1 MNLIFNSPTIEC
13 KFLLRQKKLPSR
25 GLENNRNPVS
35 RNFSKKHRS
44 RQVGNPIEADNALR
58 SLTWNRLA
66 AALASEERIK
76 PSLYIPSIPYTPAK
90 EVNMCDFEEFL
101 FECGHGIVR
110 FKSNCHFRRNDPNK
124 ECYSVKVL
132 RNSWKQDGE
141 VCDSCSQQGIRFDPG
156 TRKLYRD
163 FSMMHG

>member
-1 MNLIFNSPTIEC
+1 MGIPIGSENAS
-13 KFLLRQKKLPSR
+13 RKLTR
-25 GLENNRNPVS
+25 
-35 RNFSKKHRS
+35 
-44 RQVGNPIEADNALR
+44 
-58 SLTWNRLA
+58 NRLA
-66 AALASEERIK
+66 AALAPEKRIES
-76 PSLYIPSIPYTPAK
+76 SLSTPSIPHTSAK
-90 EVNMCDFEEFL
+90 KVDMCDFEEFL

-141 VCDSCSQQGIRFDPG
+141 VCDTCSQQGIRFDPG

-163 FSMMHG
+163 FSTMHG